1 MISIENMGGG
11 SSIFTKQ
18 ELDDYE
24 ELTYFTKKEIHHV
37 YKRFKS
43 LAPNP
48 GAVTKATK
56 LSRDELFELPEL
68 KVNPFKDRIVRVF
81 SSSGDDSITF
91 EDFLD
96 MMSVFCDHA
105 PLAIKIE
112 YAFRIYDFDEDDSL
126 GREDLRK
133 LIDRLTDKMKLGES
147 DMDQLI
153 QAVSRSQKYS
163 AKLYL
168 EEFKPRRKL
177 HKLFQQIYHVSLKKL
192 DVINMDSI
200 FLEHRTLLY
209 NVTGRGH
216 DPSKV

>member
-1 MISIENMGGG
+1 M
-11 SSIFTKQ
+11 
-18 ELDDYE
+18 
-24 ELTYFTKKEIHHV
+24 V
-37 YKRFKS
+37 
-43 LAPNP
+43 
-48 GAVTKATK
+48 
-56 LSRDELFELPEL
+56 
-68 KVNPFKDRIVRVF
+68 
-81 SSSGDDSITF
+81 
-91 EDFLD
+91 
-96 MMSVFCDHA
+96 
-105 PLAIKIE
+105 
-112 YAFRIYDFDEDDSL
+112 DFDEDDSL

-209 NVTGRGH
+209 TGRGH

>member
-1 MISIENMGGG
+1 MISTENMGGG

-18 ELDDYE
+18 ELDDYQ

-48 GAVTKATK
+48 EAVTKATK
-56 LSRDELFELPEL
+56 LSRDELYALPEI

-81 SSSGDDSITF
+81 SSAGDDSMTF

-133 LIDRLTDKMKLGES
+133 LIDRLTGEMKLGES
-147 DMDQLI
+147 DMEQLI
-153 QAVSRSQKYS
+153 QSIITESDLDNDDGLSFA
-163 AKLYL
+163 
-168 EEFKPRRKL
+168 EFE
-177 HKLFQQIYHVSLKKL
+177 HKMTKNPEF
-192 DVINMDSI
+192 
-200 FLEHRTLLY
+200 
-209 NVTGRGH
+209 VTSFRIRM
-216 DPSKV
+216 